1 MKNLATQG
9 KAELII
15 ALIFAFITL
24 YIIYPVFFYSVPETW
39 DKFLDTRTEFALL
52 NNYLLPMSVGLFLS
66 ACLFLYPKNLS
77 RRVEILVLVAY
88 SILNIKLL
96 SIPLFHLYDSFG
108 TELIYSYAPGFNL
121 MSLIIGA
128 FLNAVLI
135 VYWMRK
141 RSVNAPYGNQKIPL
155 DVESAARYG

>member
-1 MKNLATQG
+1 MKNHDALE
-9 KAELII
+9 KVELII
-15 ALIFAFITL
+15 ALIFAFVTL

-52 NNYLLPMSVGLFLS
+52 NNYLLPMSIGLFLS

-77 RRVEILVLVAY
+77 RGIEILVLVAY

-108 TELIYSYAPGFNL
+108 TELIYNYAPNFTP

-128 FLNAVLI
+128 FLNTALVI
-135 VYWMRK
+135 YWMRK
-141 RSVNAPYGNQKIPL
+141 RRVNTPSESREIPPEV
-155 DVESAARYG
+155 DAAARYG